1 MTASHVRALS
11 GRAGALLGAVALLVL
26 GCTTA
31 CAGSGP
37 RPGQAAGA
45 HETAVASSSSRLAHR
60 IAATTGP
67 SSVRHASGS
76 RIARPPSLQC
86 AYSPGHPVAHRAAP
100 VCACC
105 NWCACA
111 WACCGC
117 GPGHWRPQWS
127 PRSRLAWQ
135 CCSSWQ
141 WPPGEGAALIRSD
154 CWPGCRS
161 LACPA
166 GRRASAPWPA
176 RAAGGSIPAR
186 SPGGARA
193 GAS

>member
-1 MTASHVRALS
+1 MTMSHARALS
-11 GRAGALLGAVALLVL
+11 GPAALLGAIAVLVI

-31 CAGSGP
+31 GAGTGP
-37 RPGQAAGA
+37 RADQAAGA
-45 HETAVASSSSRLAHR
+45 QGTAAARSSSRVAHR
-60 IAATTGP
+60 AAATTGP
-67 SSVRHASGS
+67 SSGRSS
-76 RIARPPSLQC
+76 IARPASMPRC
-86 AYSPGHPVAHRAAP
+86 AFSPGHPVVRRAVP

-111 WACCGC
+111 RACCGC
-117 GPGHWRPQWS
+117 GPAHWPPRWS
-127 PRSRLAWQ
+127 LRSRLAWE

-141 WPPGEGAALIRSD
+141 WPPGEGAALIPSD

-166 GRRASAPWPA
+166 GRASAPWPA
-176 RAAGGSIPAR
+176 RALRRPSRLAPQEGIT
-186 SPGGARA
+186 A

>member
-1 MTASHVRALS
+1 MTNSHVRALS
-11 GRAGALLGAVALLVL
+11 GRAGALLGAVAVLVI

-37 RPGQAAGA
+37 RAGQAAGA
-45 HETAVASSSSRLAHR
+45 QDTAAASPSSRIAHR
-60 IAATTGP
+60 TAATTGP
-67 SSVRHASGS
+67 SSVRHDSRS
-76 RIARPPSLQC
+76 RIARPPSMPRC
-86 AYSPGHPVAHRAAP
+86 PYSLGHPVAHRAIP

-117 GPGHWRPQWS
+117 GPGRWP

-141 WPPGEGAALIRSD
+141 WPPGEGAALIPSD

-166 GRRASAPWPA
+166 
-176 RAAGGSIPAR
+176 AAGGR
-186 SPGGARA
+186 HLGQPGPLPGPSRLAPQAPYRL
-193 GAS
+193 AS

>member
-1 MTASHVRALS
+1 MTTSHVRALS
-11 GRAGALLGAVALLVL
+11 GRAGALLGAITVLVI

-31 CAGSGP
+31 GAGTGP
-37 RPGQAAGA
+37 RASQAAGA
-45 HETAVASSSSRLAHR
+45 QHTAAARSSSRVAHR
-60 IAATTGP
+60 TAATTGP
-67 SSVRHASGS
+67 SSGRS
-76 RIARPPSLQC
+76 RIARPASMPRC
-86 AYSPGHPVAHRAAP
+86 AYSPGHPVVRRAVG

-117 GPGHWRPQWS
+117 GPAHWPPRWPW
-127 PRSRLAWQ
+127 RSRLAWQ
-135 CCSSWQ
+135 CCSSWP
-141 WPPGEGAALIRSD
+141 WPPGEGAALIPSD

-166 GRRASAPWPA
+166 GRRVSAPWPA
-176 RAAGGSIPAR
+176 RAAGGFIPAR
-186 SPGGARA
+186 SPGGITA